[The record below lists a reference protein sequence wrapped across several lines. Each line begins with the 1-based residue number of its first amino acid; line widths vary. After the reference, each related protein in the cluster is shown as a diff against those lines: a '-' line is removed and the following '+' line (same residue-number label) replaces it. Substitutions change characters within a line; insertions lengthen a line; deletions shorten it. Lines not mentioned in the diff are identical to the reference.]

1 MAELLLGND
10 PSLTSC
16 VSCDVVMMLQLLSV
30 LLDKSDSVPLLLG
43 VHSLLSDWLL
53 CPKPVL
59 QPKEK
64 AAFLSRMAASLDRLP
79 SDAAALPLHQLFL
92 RLLLKLL
99 QASAA
104 ASTAP
109 SPPPDVASSSSSLSS
124 APSSLAWVAAAV
136 ARPAMTG
143 LLAADPSLRHDFLT
157 ALFGPSNQPRLV
169 SMLKHDWDALASRYV
184 VVPLVDVLLGG
195 LQQQHCPLTLVAP
208 GPTPNPTPVSTL
220 WAPPRMRPASSTLG
234 GTSEASQALAGTRR
248 SEARQRVAQAHHEVM
263 ARLHNM
269 RQAGLGTALLG
280 PLRHLLHAHPLL
292 AKDLLGPLLQ
302 SAWSGLSEAQQGQQ
316 GAALVALLCKGTPR
330 QALALPTYLQPSAAG
345 LQHSIN
351 SIQALLQ
358 VHKLTTPCLPHET
371 HKTHAFVIID
381 ISYLPSPGL

>member
-1 MAELLLGND
+1 
-10 PSLTSC
+10 
-16 VSCDVVMMLQLLSV
+16 
-30 LLDKSDSVPLLLG
+30 
-43 VHSLLSDWLL
+43 
-53 CPKPVL
+53 
-59 QPKEK
+59 
-64 AAFLSRMAASLDRLP
+64 
-79 SDAAALPLHQLFL
+79 
-92 RLLLKLL
+92 
-99 QASAA
+99 
-104 ASTAP
+104 
-109 SPPPDVASSSSSLSS
+109 VASSSSSLSS

-143 LLAADPSLRHDFLT
+143 LLAADPSLRHDFLS

-371 HKTHAFVIID
+371 HKTHAFLIIID
-381 ISYLPSPGL
+381 NSYICPRQDSDLDLVLCLVCVPQSLLSLRPFPVLPADVLGALAANYNAWAAVLPTVEHQVQDTTTHLTSPCLCLSLSVSLSRALISPLSLCLCVMCAVWCRW